1 MSRVRFSC
9 CCFFST
15 FIWFFF
21 GAQTCVDS
29 VGATIFTFPVVIQ
42 LNVFIAVPNH
52 FVFWKSKI
60 FFLQVSTWRRQ
71 CGYLPHTSWK
81 WPENKTNRVRRH
93 FGDKMFSTV
102 AKSVSGSVFVLNQVR
117 VFVSGAYRHT
127 QHAQT
132 WLFTQKIISEEKRI
146 QQTWLFTQKIISEEK
161 IIISTLDKYCAFI
174 IVNFIL
180 YFNKCTNR
188 LRADSLSLNGIL
200 VVREKTNTAY
210 FYPLRKAEVSI
221 STYHDYSSG
230 KEADWLTQFMPCRPV
245 TGSAR

>member
-1 MSRVRFSC
+1 MSRVPFSC
-9 CCFFST
+9 FFFPT

-21 GAQTCVDS
+21 SPQTCVDS

-71 CGYLPHTSWK
+71 CGYLPRTSWK
-81 WPENKTNRVRRH
+81 WPEFENKTNRVRRRL
-93 FGDKMFSTV
+93 FRRQNLQYSRKICLRLT
-102 AKSVSGSVFVLNQVR
+102 VFVLNQVR
-117 VFVSGAYRHT
+117 FFFVTGAYRHT
-127 QHAQT
+127 QHAMHDF
-132 WLFTQKIISEEKRI
+132 LHK
-146 QQTWLFTQKIISEEK
+146 KIISEEK

-188 LRADSLSLNGIL
+188 LRADSLSLNCIL
-200 VVREKTNTAY
+200 VVHEKTNTAY

-221 STYHDYSSG
+221 STYHDYSSE
-230 KEADWLTQFMPCRPV
+230 KEADWLTQFMPCWPV

>member
-1 MSRVRFSC
+1 MQCTGSLLLFFCQLPYHYFSRQKVLTQWAQPSLHYPRSYYHFFFIGTNLMFACFQMYVKSTFFY
-9 CCFFST
+9 FFST

-21 GAQTCVDS
+21 SPQTCVDL

-60 FFLQVSTWRRQ
+60 FFYKFQLEGGNAVIFHAR
-71 CGYLPHTSWK
+71 H
-81 WPENKTNRVRRH
+81 ENDLKTKQSQKAFRRRH
-93 FGDKMFSTV
+93 VQYSRKICLRLT
-102 AKSVSGSVFVLNQVR
+102 VFVLNQVR

-132 WLFTQKIISEEKRI
+132 WLFLIKKIHK
-146 QQTWLFTQKIISEEK
+146 QIISEEK

-180 YFNKCTNR
+180 YFIESTSAQIGYALTVC
-188 LRADSLSLNGIL
+188 LW
-200 VVREKTNTAY
+200 TA
-210 FYPLRKAEVSI
+210 L
-221 STYHDYSSG
+221 
-230 KEADWLTQFMPCRPV
+230 
-245 TGSAR
+245 